1 MTTAPM
7 ADRTRTRRLPAD
19 VRHWLAAE
27 LSAARTAAD
36 PWPYLER
43 AHIVSQPWAWPHTR
57 VHVQM
62 LKVAVRQRDR
72 RELLGQVIRA
82 VVAGPG
88 SLAGRYPLGN
98 TGRTTMGLTS
108 AAGPGGTPA
117 PPTTLR
123 A

>member
-1 MTTAPM
+1 M

-57 VHVQM
+57 VHFHM
-62 LKVAVRQRDR
+62 LRVAAKRRDR
-72 RELLGQVIRA
+72 RELVGQIIRIA
-82 VVAGPG
+82 VAGPG
-88 SLAGRYPLGN
+88 SLAGRYPVGN
-98 TGRTTMGLTS
+98 TGRTTMGLTEV
-108 AAGPGGTPA
+108 ALVPDDLAEILAG
-117 PPTTLR
+117 
-123 A
+123 